1 MIPILIKLY
10 LLLLFLEDPIRI
22 SRKCISYFKLKKLNN
37 MNSKSFLQIPLL
49 FFIFYFI
56 FYFINLNIHEI
67 YSQELP
73 ERRIDICCTWGTELK
88 DSILTYNIKKGSSND
103 LEKIINSAFSEWE
116 KNLNNIQF
124 KSIKKNKD
132 ADIEIKFKKENTDQ
146 EGGQA
151 VIYFDNK
158 GFVDNVEIS
167 ISKISNGVNLSQTI
181 LEHITKHEI
190 GHALGLGHSQFPNT
204 LMYPIVDESIT
215 ILSKC
220 EIDAV
225 KDANNWKFIDNDKK
239 PKMIKQSAY
248 IC

>member
-1 MIPILIKLY
+1 
-10 LLLLFLEDPIRI
+10 
-22 SRKCISYFKLKKLNN
+22 
-37 MNSKSFLQIPLL
+37 MNSKDFLQISLIFVIL
-49 FFIFYFI
+49 FLFSFIV
-56 FYFINLNIHEI
+56 LNFHEI
-67 YSQELP
+67 LSQELT
-73 ERRIDICCTWGTELK
+73 ERKIDICCTWGTELK
-88 DSILTYNIKKGSSND
+88 DGVLTYSIKKSNN
-103 LEKIINSAFSEWE
+103 LEKIVNSAFSEWE

-132 ADIEIKFKKENTDQ
+132 ANIEIKFKKGNTDP

-204 LMYPIVDESIT
+204 LMYPIVDESIIT
-215 ILSKC
+215 LSRC

-239 PKMIKQSAY
+239 PKMIIQSAY